1 VVGGSKASQGWVV
14 ANYET
19 GRATRERNST
29 PDDGA
34 IDSSWEAQLR
44 LGQDVRFVLAAVGG
58 GAIRVV
64 QEIARRHVR
73 HLETVAIN
81 CDPKVQSFED
91 FDRRVYLGPDS
102 GAEIDTG
109 GSPIVGGVLARAAE
123 PALDRIF
130 EGATFVILVGS
141 LGGGAGSGA
150 LPHLLRVAS
159 RHAEYVSAFVI
170 RPFRCEGERR
180 ALADRAIGQ
189 LHFVESFVEKR
200 EQGSASLRTLDNES
214 LIGTHGHEAFRHVS
228 THWADLIQA
237 HVESSFIFPAEALL
251 EAAQLNRAAYA
262 APMNRI
268 PDSELPALR
277 PIEPPSPEPH
287 PEIEPLLPSAH
298 GSPGPEVELT
308 FEIVAPASPPTLP

>member
-1 VVGGSKASQGWVV
+1 M
-14 ANYET
+14 
-19 GRATRERNST
+19 

-34 IDSSWEAQLR
+34 IDGSWEAQLR
-44 LGQDVRFVLAAVGG
+44 LGQDVRFVLVAVGG
-58 GAIRVV
+58 GAIRVA

-81 CDPKVQSFED
+81 CDPRVQSFED

-130 EGATFVILVGS
+130 EGATFVIVIGS

-189 LHFVESFVEKR
+189 LHFVEPFVEKR

-214 LIGTHGHEAFRHVS
+214 LIATHGHEAFNHVS
-228 THWADLIQA
+228 THWADLIQS
-237 HVESSFIFPAEALL
+237 HIESSFIFPAEALL
-251 EAAQLNRAAYA
+251 EAAQLNRAAYT

-268 PDSELPALR
+268 PASEVPTLR

-308 FEIVAPASPPTLP
+308 FEIVAPTLPPSLP